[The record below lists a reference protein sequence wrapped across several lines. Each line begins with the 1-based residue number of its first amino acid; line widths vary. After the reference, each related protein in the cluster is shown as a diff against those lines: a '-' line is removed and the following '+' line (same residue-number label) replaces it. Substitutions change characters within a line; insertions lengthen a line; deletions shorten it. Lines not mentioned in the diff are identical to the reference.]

1 MRRSTSWSR
10 ASSGSALLAA
20 LFALSTAS
28 CTTREGNTSA
38 STAPKDVTFFFSS
51 EVRGYLGPCGCS
63 ENMRGSISRAAF
75 QVAEARKN
83 AKGPVHFVDCGDG
96 LFGDS
101 DIPEVAWPQQERKA
115 KALAEAWKTMGL
127 DVRVPGPL
135 DDARGAPFHAG
146 LALPELASGTFKV
159 LDGVAI
165 IHAPTVKEASALVPA
180 AKKAGA
186 RFMVAVVQT
195 YFSSVLR
202 EVIDPTGLDLVLS
215 IKSKDAFT
223 AEESRFAGGVTK
235 VAQLQSKGRSLLKL
249 TLRFEGTGAVEWLKG
264 DGERDRELSAMDQ
277 RIELLRAQVNEPM
290 LSEELK
296 ALRKAKLEEIIARRE
311 ALAAA
316 PVVIPAGKSV
326 AQARIIPLETTFPK
340 DEKVAAIEKA
350 YDVDVGLMNFKYA
363 QEKGVSCPP
372 ATAEAPGIMGSAA
385 CESCHATATEFW
397 KKTKHPLAWKA
408 LEAAGKQNHL
418 DCITCHVTGW
428 QKPDGV
434 CRLDVIAGRQEVGC
448 ESCHGPG
455 SLHVKSPMK
464 ANIVRAA
471 EPKTCV
477 GCHDREN
484 SPTFDFDTYLGK
496 VIGPGHGG

>member
-1 MRRSTSWSR
+1 M
-10 ASSGSALLAA
+10 LL
-20 LFALSTAS
+20 TA
-28 CTTREGNTSA
+28 CTTRDGNTAA
-38 STAPKDVTFFFSS
+38 STAPQDVTFFFSS

-75 QVAEARKN
+75 QVAEARKT

-96 LFGDS
+96 LFGDAN
-101 DIPEVAWPQQERKA
+101 IPELAVPQQERKA
-115 KALAEAWKTMGL
+115 KALADAWKAMGL

-135 DDARGAPFHAG
+135 DDARGAEFHAS
-146 LALPELASGTFKV
+146 LALPELASGSFKV
-159 LDGVAI
+159 IDGVAI
-165 IHAPTVKEASALVPA
+165 IHAPTVKDASALVPA
-180 AKKAGA
+180 VKKAGA
-186 RFMVAVVQT
+186 RFVVAVVQT
-195 YFSSVLR
+195 YFSEVLR
-202 EVIDPTGLDLVLS
+202 EVIDPTGLDLVLA
-215 IKSKDAFT
+215 IKSKDAFS

-235 VAQLQSKGRSLLKL
+235 VAQIQSKGRSMLKL
-249 TLRFEGTGAVEWLKG
+249 SLRFEGNGTVEWLKG
-264 DGERDRELSAMDQ
+264 DGERDRELHAMDQ

-290 LSEELK
+290 LNEELK

-326 AQARIIPLETTFPK
+326 AQARVIPLETSFAK
-340 DEKVAAIEKA
+340 DEKVALIEKA

-372 ATAEAPGIMGSAA
+372 ASVDAPGIVGSAQ
-385 CESCHATATEFW
+385 CESCHVTAADFW

-408 LEAAGKQNHL
+408 LEAVGKQNHL
-418 DCITCHVTGW
+418 DCVTCHVTGW

-448 ESCHGPG
+448 EACHGPG

-471 EPKTCV
+471 EAKTCT

-484 SPTFDFDTYLGK
+484 SPTFEFETYLGK
-496 VIGPGHGG
+496 VVGPGHGG